1 MQIGGIEVLE
11 EDVPWYLTGRKMQ
24 DRDEWLRRLCEVTGI
39 DHFSIL
45 DGETIKREV
54 RNERAYAAFDLTPY
68 LGRKLFT
75 DDKRDLARS
84 LGLVNSARQPRG

>member
-1 MQIGGIEVLE
+1 MED
-11 EDVPWYLTGRKMQ
+11 DVPWYLTGRKLQ
-24 DRDEWLRRLCEVTGI
+24 DRDEWLKRLCEVTGI

-54 RNERAYAAFDLTPY
+54 RNNNAYAAFDLSSY

-75 DDKRDLARS
+75 EDKRELARS